1 MVPPPAFLGS
11 STMRELILSIAIS
24 CTFVCPALAQT
35 APADG
40 TERTALALIAIS
52 KRWTMAEGRGD
63 TGFVSRLL
71 LPEYRSVDVHGVAHS
86 KADIL
91 ASTLRNASSNAWM
104 SRVGAWNKH
113 HPSERRVVIHDNTA
127 VMRYHLNAS
136 PDAEGTASTDI
147 FVYVDG
153 RWRALYSQATDAA
166 DVQQRR
172 RTRP

>member
-1 MVPPPAFLGS
+1 
-11 STMRELILSIAIS
+11 MRQLILSITIS
-24 CTFVCPALAQT
+24 CTLAVPALAQA

-40 TERTALALIAIS
+40 SERTALALIAIS
-52 KRWTMAEGRGD
+52 KHWTTAEGRGD
-63 TGFVSRLL
+63 TAFISRLL

-91 ASTLRNASSNAWM
+91 ASTLRNASSNTWM
-104 SRVGAWNKH
+104 LRVDAWNKH
-113 HPSERRVVIHDNTA
+113 HPNERRVVIHGNTA

-147 FVYVDG
+147 FVYADG

-166 DVQQRR
+166 DAQRGKG
-172 RTRP
+172 TRP